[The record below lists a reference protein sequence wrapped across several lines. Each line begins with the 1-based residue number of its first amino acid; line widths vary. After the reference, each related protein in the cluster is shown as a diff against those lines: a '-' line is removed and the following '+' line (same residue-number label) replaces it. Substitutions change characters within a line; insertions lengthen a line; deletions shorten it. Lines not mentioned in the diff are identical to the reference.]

1 MNNSEI
7 FDTSNKSDE
16 TGELSRSDSSSNDME
31 NIDIILELKNVT
43 KSYAG
48 TKVVD
53 NISFQVKRG
62 EIFAIMGAS
71 GCGKTTTLR
80 SIAGF
85 ERIDSGEVIIDGKV
99 AASKDI
105 HILPEKR
112 NIGMVFQ
119 EYALFPHL
127 TVRENIAFGL
137 KKVDENLDT
146 SQQETIVQE
155 MLELVGLQ
163 TYEDRY
169 PHQLSGGQQQRV
181 ALARALAPSP
191 VVVLLDEPFSNLD
204 SDLRTRMRN
213 DVLTILQKTK
223 ATAVLV
229 THDQEEAFSIA
240 DRIAVLNAG
249 RMEQIGTP
257 EEIYHTPST
266 RFVANFVGQADFID
280 GVVKDQNIVTELG
293 EFPNTKGFAEGTRV
307 HVMIRPDDTAFR
319 PDENGDAIVDGREFK
334 GSENLYSLKL
344 ASGKIVHSCSAST
357 TFVRK
362 GTRAH
367 VNASAL
373 HIVVFPHDSKNG

>member
-1 MNNSEI
+1 MNNSDI
-7 FDTSNKSDE
+7 FDTSNRLDE
-16 TGELSRSDSSSNDME
+16 TDELNRSDSSSDDME
-31 NIDIILELKNVT
+31 NLDIILELKNAT
-43 KSYAG
+43 KSYSSQ
-48 TKVVD
+48 KVVD
-53 NISFQVKRG
+53 NISFQVRRG

-85 ERIDSGEVIIDGKV
+85 ERINSGEVIIDGKV
-99 AASKDI
+99 VASKDTY
-105 HILPEKR
+105 ILPEKR

-137 KKVDENLDT
+137 KKTDRNLDA

-204 SDLRTRMRN
+204 SDLRARMRN
-213 DVLTILQKTK
+213 DVLTILKKTK
-223 ATAVLV
+223 ATTVLV

-280 GVVKDQNIVTELG
+280 GVVKDHNIVTELG
-293 EFPNTKGFAEGTRV
+293 VFPNTEGFAEDAKV

-319 PDENGDAIVDGREFK
+319 PDENGEAIVNGREFK

-357 TFVRK
+357 KFVKK
-362 GTRAH
+362 GTRTR
-367 VNASAL
+367 VSASAL
-373 HIVVFPHDSKNG
+373 HIVVFPHDSEDG

>member
-1 MNNSEI
+1 
-7 FDTSNKSDE
+7 
-16 TGELSRSDSSSNDME
+16 ME
-31 NIDIILELKNVT
+31 NLDIILELKNAT
-43 KSYAG
+43 KSYSSQ
-48 TKVVD
+48 KVVD
-53 NISFQVKRG
+53 NISFQVRRG

-85 ERIDSGEVIIDGKV
+85 ERINSGEVIIDGKV
-99 AASKDI
+99 VASKDTY
-105 HILPEKR
+105 ILPEKR

-137 KKVDENLDT
+137 KKTDRNLDA

-204 SDLRTRMRN
+204 SDLRARMRN
-213 DVLTILQKTK
+213 DVLTILKKTK
-223 ATAVLV
+223 ATTVLV

-280 GVVKDQNIVTELG
+280 GVVKDHNIVTELG
-293 EFPNTKGFAEGTRV
+293 VFPNTEGFAEDAKV

-319 PDENGDAIVDGREFK
+319 PDENGEAIVNGREFK

-357 TFVRK
+357 KFVKK
-362 GTRAH
+362 GTRTR
-367 VNASAL
+367 VSASAL
-373 HIVVFPHDSKNG
+373 HIVVFPHDSEDG